1 MTCSD
6 RPECETST
14 IPLDDSL
21 PWRCGC
27 CGVGNGP
34 WSGKSKRRKENAMG
48 EPTVQASVIVD
59 QLIHH
64 PRCGRTAYNQD
75 DVVSGG
81 CPTVPKVF
89 KRRDKLRPL
98 GVHPW
103 KFVNEYDLA
112 RLVDGIEIRDEH
124 LEGIYPVGG
133 HGCDTLVVSAECV
146 EEALQLFLSACIGH
160 PRTLE
165 HHFLLKKLPDQECL
179 ANSSSA
185 AYRNKFRMVGIVDA

>member
-64 PRCGRTAYNQD
+64 PRCGRTAYNEFD
-75 DVVSGG
+75 IVPAA
-81 CPTVPKVF
+81 CPFIPKEF
-89 KRRDKLRPL
+89 QCPDEFASW

-103 KFVNEYDLA
+103 QL
-112 RLVDGIEIRDEH
+112 IEEH
-124 LEGIYPVGG
+124 QNA
-133 HGCDTLVVSAECV
+133 LVV
-146 EEALQLFLSACIGH
+146 LQRAKIV
-160 PRTLE
+160 LE
-165 HHFLLKKLPDQECL
+165 LGKGVKPIIH
-179 ANSSSA
+179 
-185 AYRNKFRMVGIVDA
+185 YWII